1 MGFNLCSI
9 GSTCEELSKR
19 IERHRADDRIY
30 VDGKK
35 LFTTL
40 GKLMNMDKKMEL
52 IENHSVIVN
61 KNS

>member
-1 MGFNLCSI
+1 MGYNLCSI

-40 GKLMNMDKKMEL
+40 GKIHEYGQ
-52 IENHSVIVN
+52 ENGID
-61 KNS
+61 

>member
-1 MGFNLCSI
+1 MGCNLCSI

-40 GKLMNMDKKMEL
+40 GKTHEYGQ
-52 IENHSVIVN
+52 ENGID
-61 KNS
+61 

>member
-35 LFTTL
+35 LFTL
-40 GKLMNMDKKMEL
+40 GKTHEYGQEHGID
-52 IENHSVIVN
+52 
-61 KNS
+61 